1 MDTLHPFYLP
11 RFLVYIIM
19 SLSHKTLLV
28 TGATGKQ
35 GGALISSILAST
47 QGSFNIIGVTRN
59 SASDGAR
66 RLAAL
71 PGVSVIEG
79 DFSDVSAIFAQ
90 VGPVW
95 GVFSVLVNSDDE
107 ERYGKAMVD
116 GAVSHGVQ
124 HFVYASGDRGGPAKS
139 NFDPTNV
146 KNFAAKYNIEK
157 HLIAQATLSPQQM
170 TYTILRPVT
179 FFENLTADIHGRGF
193 VRMWEQLGTKKLQ
206 FVATSD
212 IGWFAARSFL
222 DPATHA
228 GAAITIAGDEL
239 TQPEADAIFKQVT
252 GQSMPIGPCVIANT
266 VKLVLRDTAGDM
278 FRWFGEHGYGGD
290 VEACRKM
297 YPGIKNFRDWIE
309 ENKGKWAK

>member
-1 MDTLHPFYLP
+1 
-11 RFLVYIIM
+11 M

>member
-1 MDTLHPFYLP
+1 
-11 RFLVYIIM
+11 M
-19 SLSHKTLLV
+19 SLPHKTLLV

-35 GGALISSILAST
+35 GGAVISSILAST
-47 QGSFNIIGVTRN
+47 QASFNIIGVTRN

-71 PGVSVIEG
+71 PGVSVVEG
-79 DFSDVSAIFAQ
+79 GISDISAIFAQ

-95 GVFSVLVNSDDE
+95 GVFSVLVNSNQE

-116 GAVSHGVQ
+116 AAVSHGVQ
-124 HFVYASGDRGGPAKS
+124 HFVYASGDRGGTVKS

-170 TYTILRPVT
+170 TYTILRRVT

-193 VRMWEQLGTKKLQ
+193 ARVWEQLGTKKLQ

-222 DPATHA
+222 DPAAHA

-239 TQPEADAIFKQVT
+239 TQFEADTIFKQVT
-252 GQSMPIGPCVIANT
+252 GQSMPIGPCVVANT
-266 VKLVLRDTAGDM
+266 VKMVLRDTAGDM
-278 FRWFGEHGYGGD
+278 FRWFGEDGYGGD
-290 VEACRKM
+290 VEESRKM
-297 YPGIKNFRDWIE
+297 YPGIKNFWDWIE
-309 ENKGKWAK
+309 ENKGKWTK